1 MKNFIR
7 IINKFLI
14 VSAVLLLS
22 AACVFP
28 AIFAGASG
36 GLNAK
41 KSFTAFADESGKLEK
56 TVLNAETINDGDFT
70 FYGSVKKEGGRVAFA
85 GGASAETKKE
95 TKFFN
100 AYLSGVKGESL
111 RFAFGENYVKV
122 DAAAKK
128 ITLYAGGVKTET
140 ELNAKTD
147 LSEYFLYIEVENGK
161 YTETVVNDKYVLT
174 YTAGGVKV
182 GIAGAGEAEYKAF
195 DFAAESEI
203 KEFSY
208 GKIAIDATG
217 GELSFNECKIF
228 PIDTGYEIPT
238 RDYDEKDDE
247 IIREEKPERLTEKQK
262 KQKTLFI
269 ALVAGGGVVLVAL
282 FAGITLTIV
291 KKRGKK
297 GGKRV

>member
-14 VSAVLLLS
+14 ASAVLLFS
-22 AACVFP
+22 AACVFS

-36 GLNAK
+36 ELNAK
-41 KSFTAFADESGKLEK
+41 KSFTAFAEESGKLEK

-70 FYGSVKKEGGRVAFA
+70 FYGSVKAEGGKVAFT

-217 GELSFNECKIF
+217 GELSFDECKIF

>member
-14 VSAVLLLS
+14 ASAVLLLS
-22 AACVFP
+22 AACVFS

-41 KSFTAFADESGKLEK
+41 KSFTAFAEESGKLEK

-70 FYGSVKKEGGRVAFA
+70 FYGSVKKEGGRVAFT

-147 LSEYFLYIEVENGK
+147 LSEYFLYVEVENGK

>member
-14 VSAVLLLS
+14 ASAVLLLS
-22 AACVFP
+22 AACASS

-70 FYGSVKKEGGRVAFA
+70 FYGSVKKEGGRVAFT
-85 GGASAETKKE
+85 GGTSAETKKE

-147 LSEYFLYIEVENGK
+147 LSEYFLYIEVENGR
-161 YTETVVNDKYVLT
+161 YRETVVNDKYVLT

-182 GIAGAGEAEYKAF
+182 GIAGKGEAEYKAF

-269 ALVAGGGVVLVAL
+269 ALVAGGGVVLVAA
-282 FAGITLTIV
+282 FAGIILTIV

>member
-14 VSAVLLLS
+14 ASAVLLLS

-36 GLNAK
+36 ELNAK
-41 KSFTAFADESGKLEK
+41 KSFTAFAEESGNLEK
-56 TVLNAETINDGDFT
+56 TVINAETMNNGDFI
-70 FYGSVKKEGGRVAFA
+70 FYGSVKAEGGRVAFT
-85 GGASAETKKE
+85 GGTSAETKKE

-100 AYLSGVKGESL
+100 AFISGVKGESL

-147 LSEYFLYIEVENGK
+147 LSEYFLYIEVENGR

-174 YTAGGVKV
+174 YAAGGVKV

-208 GKIAIDATG
+208 GKISIDATG
-217 GELSFNECKIF
+217 GELSFKECKIF

-282 FAGITLTIV
+282 FAGITVTIV